1 MENIKKI
8 ILPIIAIVLI
18 GLIWFFV
25 FKKGGNKEEEIVAV
39 NTPYTLEQKFDLDK
53 LPTGLPQ
60 DIPVEMSEPPIKN
73 GLFYFKRTEEIH
85 STRIYYSKKTLEENL
100 SIFEKYLKNNKWNI
114 LSKIDNPTSKYLLA
128 QKNKNEGV
136 LIININKDSISGKV
150 VVEVSKI
157 DKNIIDTSN

>member
-128 QKNKNEGV
+128 QKNKDEGV